1 METEKKPLII
11 DGHADILYRMEKEGL
26 RFYEDKEN
34 LHLNYDRLVK
44 AGIDLQFFVLFV
56 EPKHS
61 PADQLK
67 IHLNMIEQFYSE
79 IVGGGKVRP
88 ILKKGDLE
96 RNLKDGYRSGLLS
109 IEGGDCIQS
118 DLRILRIMHRLG
130 VRAMG
135 LTWNHGNCIADGCG
149 EKFDRGLTKFGRDVV
164 REMNRLGM
172 IVDVAHL
179 GRKGFFDVMEVA
191 QAPVIASHA
200 NARAIHD
207 HPRNLDDEQLKAL
220 FQTGGLIGVTFVPM
234 FVGDG
239 TVSIDDLMR
248 HIDHILSLGG
258 ENHIGIGSD
267 FDGIER
273 ALTDLRHG
281 ADLPNLQERLF
292 KAYGEKVMKKI
303 MGENFKRVIDSILK
317 E

>member
-1 METEKKPLII
+1 MNKNTLII
-11 DGHADILYRMEKEGL
+11 DGHADILYRMETEGL
-26 RFYEDKEN
+26 RFQDEKGL
-34 LHLNYDRLVK
+34 LHLSKDRIAK

-56 EPKHS
+56 EPKHN
-61 PADQLK
+61 PAEQLK
-67 IHLNMIEQFYSE
+67 IHLSMIEQFYDE
-79 IVGGGKVRP
+79 VVAGANFRP

-96 RNLKDGYRSGLLS
+96 RNMADGVTSGLLS

-118 DLRILRIMHRLG
+118 DLRILRAMYRLG

-135 LTWNHGNCIADGCG
+135 LTWNQSNCIADGCG
-149 EKFDRGLTKFGRDVV
+149 ERVDRGLTAFGRDVV
-164 REMNRLGM
+164 REMNQLGM

-179 GRKGFFDVMEVA
+179 GEKGFWDVMDIA

-207 HPRNLDDEQLKAL
+207 HRRNLHDDQLKAL
-220 FQTGGLIGVTFVPM
+220 FATGGLVGVTFVPM

-248 HIDHILSLGG
+248 HVDHILELGG
-258 ENHIGIGSD
+258 EDHLGIGSD

-273 ALTDLRHG
+273 TLTDLRHG
-281 ADLPNLQERLF
+281 EDLPNLQERLLQ
-292 KAYGEKVMKKI
+292 AYGEPIMKKI
-303 MGENFKRVIDSILK
+303 MGGNFKRVIDSVLK
-317 E
+317 G